1 MNVRATSN
9 CLGAAVGLVLV
20 THSLMQA
27 AAPQPRSQAP
37 GFYRTTMIGDYEIAA
52 ISNGTVPQALPTPG
66 AYEIDPPHTFA
77 YFDARHDVVGLVRGR
92 FDKVAG
98 TITVAKD
105 PAACSLDVTIDASS
119 ISTQNILRDEDLRG
133 PDFFD
138 VKN

>member
-52 ISNGTVPQALPTPG
+52 ISNGTVPQALPPPG
-66 AYEIDPPHTFA
+66 AYEIDPPHTFS
-77 YFDARHDVVGLVRGR
+77 YFDARHPVTRLARAR
-92 FDKVAG
+92 FHTD
-98 TITVAKD
+98 
-105 PAACSLDVTIDASS
+105 AATS
-119 ISTQNILRDEDLRG
+119 
-133 PDFFD
+133 
-138 VKN
+138 